1 MLRRTALILSGFFG
15 SAALAAGAPVLD
27 QTIQR
32 MDTSTLLEWTQ
43 NLEQTCAGNACRGL
57 VVAEEATRALSAEL
71 HERFTKDAGDSLDS
85 IPLSRW
91 TSLVES
97 RSDGERCRLL
107 RTAFI
112 LSLVE
117 GTDPSRPAWRL
128 FTHER
133 PLAVLSRLGHRPAP
147 GSAPICPDYFFPESD
162 VLEQAISR
170 GERLFQS
177 APLTPVE
184 ASARVRSLQE
194 RYLSRGSV
202 QRAPAG

>member
-1 MLRRTALILSGFFG
+1 MLRRAVLILSWCLG
-15 SAALAAGAPVLD
+15 STALAASTPSLD
-27 QTIQR
+27 RTIQH

-57 VVAEEATRALSAEL
+57 RAAEDATRALSTEL
-71 HERFTKDAGDSLDS
+71 HERFTEETGDSLDS

-91 TSLVES
+91 TSLVEN
-97 RSDGERCRLL
+97 RSDAERCKLL
-107 RTAFI
+107 RTAFV
-112 LSLVE
+112 LSLAE

-133 PLAVLSRLGHRPAP
+133 PLAALSKLGHRPAP

-177 APLTPVE
+177 APLTPAE
-184 ASARVRSLQE
+184 AAARVRSLQE
-194 RYLSRGSV
+194 RYLSRGPV

>member
-1 MLRRTALILSGFFG
+1 MYRRTVLILSWCLAP
-15 SAALAAGAPVLD
+15 AALGAGDPLLD
-27 QTIQR
+27 RTIQR
-32 MDTSTLLEWTQ
+32 MDTATLLEWTQ

-57 VVAEEATRALSAEL
+57 PTAEATARALSTEL
-71 HERFTKDAGDSLDS
+71 NERFTEETGDTLDS

-97 RSDGERCRLL
+97 RSDADRCKLL

-133 PLAVLSRLGHRPAP
+133 PLAALSKLGHRPAA

-170 GERLFQS
+170 GERLFQN
-177 APLTPVE
+177 APLTPAE
-184 ASARVRSLQE
+184 AAARVRSLQE
-194 RYLSRGSV
+194 RYLSRGPL